1 MKCLI
6 QELTSLIRFSGIKT
20 VTSLYFGGGTPS
32 LAEPRVVETIV
43 ATIRD
48 NLEMTSGTE
57 VTLEANPTSAQTE
70 KLRAFKMAGVTRL
83 SVGVQSFSDTDL
95 KLMNR
100 DHSVAESECCLS
112 EAHQLFPGQ
121 VNVDMIFGRP
131 HQTVSDWKKEIKRV
145 YDYGL

>member
-1 MKCLI
+1 
-6 QELTSLIRFSGIKT
+6 
-20 VTSLYFGGGTPS
+20 
-32 LAEPRVVETIV
+32 VVETIV

-112 EAHQLFPGQ
+112 EAHKLFPGQ

-131 HQTVSDWKKEIKRV
+131 HQTVSDWKKEIKRLQGV
-145 YDYGL
+145 CGKHVSLYQLTVERGTALAKAVNRNEVVSK